1 MGCTRGTRR
10 EACTFPGGK
19 GQKARHH
26 QDCRG
31 REGRAEKRKGTDQNL
46 GSRVEGFG
54 ALALAI
60 IPRRS
65 LGFIDT
71 RQQESAE
78 RQASHPVK
86 PRVALLLGSL
96 LNPKP

>member
-1 MGCTRGTRR
+1 MECTRGTRR
-10 EACTFPGGK
+10 EACTFPEGK
-19 GQKARHH
+19 GQMARHH

-31 REGRAEKRKGTDQNL
+31 QEGRAEKRKGTDQNL

-54 ALALAI
+54 ALVLAI

-78 RQASHPVK
+78 KRGIP
-86 PRVALLLGSL
+86 PSL